1 MPVHPSLQMP
11 VVCST
16 VLIVTI
22 EEESVEIILMT
33 VMIMEKSELKLSS
46 SKAKLCDIRITNH

>member
-1 MPVHPSLQMP
+1 MPVVHPSLQMP

-22 EEESVEIILMT
+22 EEESVAHLRNNSDDCHDHG
-33 VMIMEKSELKLSS
+33 KKLI
-46 SKAKLCDIRITNH
+46 KTQQ